1 MAALRLGGRGLPL
14 LEQEMEGGGCLGP
27 SACEDGVGHT
37 LDNREG
43 TPKAPFPS
51 IVLCCAPLRVV
62 GENPGWNSRAP
73 CWMAKLRGPWA

>member
-14 LEQEMEGGGCLGP
+14 LEQELEGGGCLGP
-27 SACEDGVGHT
+27 SVCEDGVGHT

-62 GENPGWNSRAP
+62 GRTLDGIAEPHAGWLS
-73 CWMAKLRGPWA
+73 